1 MAANKND
8 KYEIE
13 QVKDEEGEQ
22 FAKQINAVFQR
33 TSAKNFTGIEELF
46 YDIGKKFL
54 IQKGYNFN
62 NLHKQQKY
70 HKIRKTKKKKE
81 NNKGCC

>member
-54 IQKGYNFN
+54 IQNGYNFN
-62 NLHKQQKY
+62 KEQKND
-70 HKIRKTKKKKE
+70 KIKIMKKKKE
-81 NNKGCC
+81 KNKGCC

>member
-8 KYEIE
+8 KYENE

-54 IQKGYNFN
+54 IQNGYNFS
-62 NLHKQQKY
+62 KEQKND
-70 HKIRKTKKKKE
+70 KIKIMKKKKE
-81 NNKGCC
+81 ENKGCC

>member
-54 IQKGYNFN
+54 IQNGYNFN
-62 NLHKQQKY
+62 KEQKKD
-70 HKIRKTKKKKE
+70 KIKIMKKKKE
-81 NNKGCC
+81 KNKGCC